1 MPQVVLTEKAVGDLN
16 RLYEF
21 LVDKNPTAAVNAIR
35 AIKAALND
43 LAVFPAQG
51 RYFDDVYREWPVPFG
66 SRGYLVL
73 YRIEHDTVIIVS
85 VRHQLEERYS

>member
-1 MPQVVLTEKAVGDLN
+1 MPQVVLTEKATGDLN

-21 LVDKNPTAAVNAIR
+21 LADKNPMAAINAIR
-35 AIKAALND
+35 AIKAALNE

-66 SRGYLVL
+66 NRGYLVL
-73 YRIEHDTVIIVS
+73 YRFEHNMVVIVS